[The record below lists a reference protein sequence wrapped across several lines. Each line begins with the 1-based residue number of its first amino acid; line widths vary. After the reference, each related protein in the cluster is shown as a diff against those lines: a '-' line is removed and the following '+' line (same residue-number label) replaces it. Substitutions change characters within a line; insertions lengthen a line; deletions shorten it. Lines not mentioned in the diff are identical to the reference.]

1 MSGRAGASS
10 FAAPGEEIKHHHV
23 KEYILILHERGS
35 GHLVQL
41 VSSHLSKTCGIH
53 AEVVE
58 DAMGSATTT
67 SPPLA
72 QVDSLIQQVAENG
85 LDIIDQL
92 AEAKSVPTGAI
103 TSASMIDLMLK
114 MHLPRGNCIA

>member
-10 FAAPGEEIKHHHV
+10 FAAPGK
-23 KEYILILHERGS
+23 
-35 GHLVQL
+35 
-41 VSSHLSKTCGIH
+41 
-53 AEVVE
+53 EVVE

-67 SPPLA
+67 STPLA
-72 QVDSLIQQVAENG
+72 QVDSLIQQVAEENG

-103 TSASMIDLMLK
+103 TSASTDRSYAEDALTKRLAA
-114 MHLPRGNCIA
+114 LRNRCIFIARSFSQTADEKAFEN